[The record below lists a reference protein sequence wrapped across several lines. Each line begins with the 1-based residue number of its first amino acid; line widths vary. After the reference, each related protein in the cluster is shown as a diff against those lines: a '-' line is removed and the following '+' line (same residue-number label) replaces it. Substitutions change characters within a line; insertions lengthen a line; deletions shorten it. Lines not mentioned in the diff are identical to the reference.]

1 MGIPLKPVDRS
12 NHRPTTTRPTITM
25 PPKSGK
31 KAAPAPF
38 PSQKAGKKAPKNPL
52 IEKRTRN
59 FGIGQDIQPKR
70 NLSRMVKWP
79 EYVRLQRQKKILNMR
94 LKVPPA
100 IAQFQHVLDR
110 NTAAQVL
117 KLLNKYRPETKAEKK
132 ERLTKEATAIKE
144 GKKKEDVSKKPY
156 AVKYGLNH
164 VVGLIEN
171 KKASLVLIPN
181 DVDPIELVVFLPS
194 LCKKM
199 GVPYAIVKGKARLGT
214 VVHKKTA
221 AVLAITEVRS
231 EDKSELSKVVSAIK
245 DGYMANTENSRKQ
258 WGGGIMGA
266 KANMRMAKKQKAID
280 TAIKV

>member
-1 MGIPLKPVDRS
+1 
-12 NHRPTTTRPTITM
+12 M

-38 PSQKAGKKAPKNPL
+38 PQSKAGKKAPKNPL
-52 IEKRTRN
+52 IEKRPRN

-70 NLSRMVKWP
+70 NLSRMVRWP

-100 IAQFQHVLDR
+100 IAQFQHVLDK
-110 NTAAQVL
+110 NTAAQAF
-117 KLLNKYRPETKAEKK
+117 KLLNKYRPETKVEKK
-132 ERLTKEATAIKE
+132 ERLLKEATAIKE

-156 AVKYGLNH
+156 TVKYGLNH

-181 DVDPIELVVFLPS
+181 DVDPIELVIFLPA
-194 LCKKM
+194 LCRKM
-199 GVPYAIVKGKARLGT
+199 GVPYVIVKGKARLGT

-221 AVLAITEVRS
+221 AVLAFTEVRS
-231 EDKSELSKVVSAIK
+231 EDKSELSKLVSAVK
-245 DGYMANTENSRKQ
+245 EGYMASSETARRQ
-258 WGGGIMGA
+258 WGGGIMGD
-266 KANMRMAKKQKAID
+266 KANKRTEKKRKAIEN
-280 TAIKV
+280 AVKV